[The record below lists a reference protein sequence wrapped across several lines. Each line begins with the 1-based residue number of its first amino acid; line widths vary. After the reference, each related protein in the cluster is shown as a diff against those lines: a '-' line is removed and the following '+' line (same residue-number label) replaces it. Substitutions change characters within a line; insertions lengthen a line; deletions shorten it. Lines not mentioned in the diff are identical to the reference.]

1 MIYGGYQGND
11 TGTLISYED
20 AFKNLKD
27 VHYVI
32 IYISNTAEPPIN
44 FNICY
49 IFFLRG
55 ILVQIQVKEDRK
67 SICAEPQ

>member
-11 TGTLISYED
+11 TGGGGALISYED

-32 IYISNTAEPPIN
+32 IYILQYSRASNK
-44 FNICY
+44 
-49 IFFLRG
+49 L
-55 ILVQIQVKEDRK
+55 
-67 SICAEPQ
+67 